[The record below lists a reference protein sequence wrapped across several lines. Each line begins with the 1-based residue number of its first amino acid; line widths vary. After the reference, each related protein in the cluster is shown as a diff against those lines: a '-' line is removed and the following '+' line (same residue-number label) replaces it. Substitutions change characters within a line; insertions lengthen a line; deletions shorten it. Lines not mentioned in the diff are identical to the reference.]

1 MTPFLHAR
9 IVARSR
15 DGEGEWRTVAVI
27 VAPLSGPSV
36 VVARIPIRKVLGS
49 SKEYNRAVASAVGD
63 IENAANQVLS
73 PWSGMGHRD
82 LVTWLR
88 ARASRREDFVR
99 VDEVAPGAAAD
110 LRAAAEDI
118 LFRVTG
124 FRVERRSVGLVEQV
138 LADVCRDPRW
148 AQPWRRERVD
158 VGGVEVP
165 FDRAQRLATDH
176 LLVLEGLPTDRG
188 SGLEFV
194 HRAASRRIDL
204 DLARRVGRVEA
215 VIVIGEPRDAS
226 FEGPLAVAR
235 RELEREEHSL
245 VPAELDAVIRAI
257 RARGALAA

>member
-15 DGEGEWRTVAVI
+15 DGEGEWRTVAVL
-27 VAPLSGPSV
+27 VAPLPGPSA
-36 VVARIPIRKVLGS
+36 VVARIPTRKVLRSGAD
-49 SKEYNRAVASAVGD
+49 YNRAVADAVTD

-73 PWSGMGHRD
+73 PWSGLGHRD
-82 LVTWLR
+82 LATWLR
-88 ARASRREDFVR
+88 ARAARREDFVR
-99 VDEVAPGAAAD
+99 VDDVAPGAAAD

-124 FRVERRSVGLVEQV
+124 FRVERRRVGLVEQV
-138 LADVCRDPRW
+138 LAHVCRDPRW

-165 FDRAQRLATDH
+165 FDRAQRLAADH
-176 LLVLEGLPTDRG
+176 LLVLEGLATDRG
-188 SGLEFV
+188 SGLDLV

-204 DLARRVGRVEA
+204 DLARHVRRVEA
-215 VIVIGEPRDAS
+215 VIVIGEPREPS

-245 VPAELDAVIRAI
+245 VPPDPDAVFHAI